1 MKVGH
6 CVKSGSRAPWEDLSC
21 GGGRIG
27 CGRQACDMTCD
38 IILYERDDE
47 LSGRSVICFFM
58 LDKSF

>member
-1 MKVGH
+1 
-6 CVKSGSRAPWEDLSC
+6 
-21 GGGRIG
+21 
-27 CGRQACDMTCD
+27 MTCD